1 MHYLSDA
8 MFWVS
13 NGLLVP
19 VVVAL
24 LYLFIRS
31 LLMLGTL
38 FGTWQTHRKRH
49 EAYSNVISK
58 ESRFDVSAL
67 RTILEKQ
74 QKSPFDQLLRT
85 LLENDR
91 SRRDLLIGEYDLAVE
106 RRLGAAK
113 ILTKFGPILGLM
125 GTLIPMGPALV
136 GLSSGDI
143 ASMAYNMQV
152 AFATTVIGMF
162 ASAVG
167 YIALHILRNYHHH
180 DLIWLD
186 YINEKLDNEQ

>member
-1 MHYLSDA
+1 MHYLSNA

-38 FGTWQTHRKRH
+38 FGTWQTHRRRQD
-49 EAYSNVISK
+49 AYSKVISK
-58 ESRFDVSAL
+58 ESQFDVTAL
-67 RTILEKQ
+67 QSVLAKQ
-74 QKSPFDQLLRT
+74 RKGPFDLLLGT
-85 LLENDR
+85 LLTSDHA
-91 SRRDLLIGEYDLAVE
+91 RRDLLIGEYD
-106 RRLGAAK
+106 
-113 ILTKFGPILGLM
+113 LGLM

-162 ASAVG
+162 TSAVG
-167 YIALHILRNYHHH
+167 YIALHILRSYHHH

-186 YINEKLDNEQ
+186 YVNEKLDNE

>member
-1 MHYLSDA
+1 MHYISDA

-19 VVVAL
+19 VIVGL
-24 LYLFIRS
+24 LFLFVRS

-38 FGTWQTHRKRH
+38 FGKWQSYRKRSSNFGSLIH
-49 EAYSNVISK
+49 SKQHPDLSTLREAI
-58 ESRFDVSAL
+58 A
-67 RTILEKQ
+67 Q
-74 QKSPFDQLLRT
+74 QKEGEFEKVVSELLDS
-85 LLENDR
+85 DR
-91 SRRDLLIGEYDLAVE
+91 PRREMLIGEYEL
-106 RRLGAAK
+106 RLEGSLSAAK
-113 ILTKFGPILGLM
+113 ILSKFGPILGLM

-143 ASMAYNMQV
+143 GSMAYNMQV

-162 ASAVG
+162 TSAIG
-167 YIALHILRNYHHH
+167 YISLHLLRNYHHR

-186 YINEKLDNEQ
+186 YINESIEKQ

>member
-1 MHYLSDA
+1 MHYLSNA

-38 FGTWQTHRKRH
+38 FGTWQTHRRRQD
-49 EAYSNVISK
+49 AYSKVISK
-58 ESRFDVSAL
+58 ESQFDVTATS
-67 RTILEKQ
+67 
-74 QKSPFDQLLRT
+74 
-85 LLENDR
+85 DR
-91 SRRDLLIGEYDLAVE
+91 ARRDLLIGEYDLAVE
-106 RRLGAAK
+106 HRLGAAK

-162 ASAVG
+162 TSAVG
-167 YIALHILRNYHHH
+167 YIALHILRSYHHH

-186 YINEKLDNEQ
+186 YVNEKLDNE

>member
-1 MHYLSDA
+1 MNYISNA

-19 VVVAL
+19 VVVGL
-24 LYLFIRS
+24 LLLFLWS

-38 FGTWQTHRKRH
+38 FSKWQSYRNRNNLLGKLIRVD
-49 EAYSNVISK
+49 EKLDLVALKEVAAKSK
-58 ESRFDVSAL
+58 NGLFESTLTAL
-67 RTILEKQ
+67 LG
-74 QKSPFDQLLRT
+74 S
-85 LLENDR
+85 DR
-91 SRRDLLIGEYDLAVE
+91 IRRELLIGEYELKME
-106 RRLGAAK
+106 GSLGGAK

-136 GLSSGDI
+136 GLSAGDI
-143 ASMAYNMQV
+143 ANMAYNMQV

-167 YIALHILRNYHHH
+167 YIALHVLRNYHHR

-186 YINEKLDNEQ
+186 YINESIDKQ

>member
-1 MHYLSDA
+1 MHYLSNA

-38 FGTWQTHRKRH
+38 FGTWQTHRRRQD
-49 EAYSNVISK
+49 AYSKVISK
-58 ESRFDVSAL
+58 ESQFDVTAL
-67 RTILEKQ
+67 QSVLAKQ
-74 QKSPFDQLLRT
+74 RKGPFDLLLGT
-85 LLENDR
+85 LLTSDR
-91 SRRDLLIGEYDLAVE
+91 ARRDLLIGEYDLAVE
-106 RRLGAAK
+106 HRLGAAK

-125 GTLIPMGPALV
+125 GTLIP
-136 GLSSGDI
+136 I

-162 ASAVG
+162 TSAVG
-167 YIALHILRNYHHH
+167 YIALHILRSYHHH

-186 YINEKLDNEQ
+186 YVNEKLDNE

>member
-1 MHYLSDA
+1 MHYLSNA

-31 LLMLGTL
+31 LFMLGTL
-38 FGTWQTHRKRH
+38 FGTWQTYRKRQG
-49 EAYSNVISK
+49 AYSKVIGK
-58 ESRFDVSAL
+58 EHLFEITMLQKV
-67 RTILEKQ
+67 LEKQ
-74 QKSPFDQLLRT
+74 QKSPFDHLLRE
-85 LLENDR
+85 LLQSDR
-91 SRRDLLIGEYDLAVE
+91 VRRDLLIGEYDLTME

-143 ASMAYNMQV
+143 AGMAYNMQV

-167 YIALHILRNYHHH
+167 YIALHVLRNYHYH

-186 YINEKLDNEQ
+186 YVNEKLGE